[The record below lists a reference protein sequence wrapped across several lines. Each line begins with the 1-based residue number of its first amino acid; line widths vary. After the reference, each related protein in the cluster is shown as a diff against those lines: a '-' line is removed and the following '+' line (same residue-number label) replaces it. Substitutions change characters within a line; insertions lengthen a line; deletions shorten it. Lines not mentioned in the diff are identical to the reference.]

1 MASTP
6 TGLEIRGPWHTL
18 DESTISEIPVAVGVF
33 EIADMDGNSLAL
45 GFAGG
50 HSTFGLRSEIPKKAA
65 EFSGP
70 LVYRIE
76 LTMAYQ
82 SRLKEIILLGPGRKG
97 DADGSRDI

>member
-1 MASTP
+1 MA
-6 TGLEIRGPWHTL
+6 
-18 DESTISEIPVAVGVF
+18 EIPVAVGVF
-33 EIADMDGNSLAL
+33 EIADADGNSLAL

-70 LVYRIE
+70 LSYRIE

-82 SRLKEIILLGPGRKG
+82 SRLKEILLLGQGREG
-97 DADGSRDI
+97 VTGGSRDI